1 MRHTD
6 DATEFQLD
14 ENLSTA
20 QLVEIVHIGPPDYG
34 ERAVAAAET
43 LLRSR
48 QVTPEER
55 QRIITSNVARR
66 TKRLNCFWRVLI
78 AFSGLLLF
86 PHIVVVFSESIRAR
100 RPAAYDDIWDS
111 LRPSLLLIVYGLLSG
126 LAIRAVQ
133 KYDVLPAHM
142 NEAFITVVG
151 VLGVLTLILAVNM
164 FFALFED

>member
-1 MRHTD
+1 M
-6 DATEFQLD
+6 
-14 ENLSTA
+14 
-20 QLVEIVHIGPPDYG
+20 
-34 ERAVAAAET
+34 
-43 LLRSR
+43 
-48 QVTPEER
+48 
-55 QRIITSNVARR
+55 
-66 TKRLNCFWRVLI
+66 
-78 AFSGLLLF
+78 LF

-133 KYDVLPAHM
+133 KYDVLRAHM